1 MSEANGSAMNERVDS
16 LRPLSARGVKQ
27 LHEFDGNPVPPRNAA
42 TVVVLRDSPHGV
54 ETLFLRRQPTMA
66 FAAGMHVFPGGGV
79 QHSDTEPDIP
89 WAGPTTQE
97 WASVLGCTPELAGA
111 LVVAAVR
118 ETFEETG
125 VLFAG
130 PDEVTVTGDTSTAAL
145 REARTALEAKKLS
158 FREFLLT
165 HGLVLRADLLYPWAH
180 WITPAHEPRRF
191 DTRFFVAAL
200 PSGQRMGAV
209 PREADRTLWLPVR
222 AAADAARAGE
232 LEMMAPTSH
241 TCRSL
246 DGLAEVAGL
255 AAAAARPLVTI
266 EPKVVEIAGRCY
278 LDGPPPHEF

>member
-1 MSEANGSAMNERVDS
+1 MTKTDGSATSERADS
-16 LRPLSARGVKQ
+16 LRPLSPRGVKQ
-27 LHEFDGNPVPPRNAA
+27 LAEFDGNAVRPRDAA
-42 TVVVLRDSPHGV
+42 TVVLLRDSPRGV
-54 ETLFLRRQPTMA
+54 ETLFLRRQSTMA

-79 QHSDTEPDIP
+79 QGSDTEPGIP
-89 WAGPTTQE
+89 WVGPSAQE
-97 WASVLGCTPELAGA
+97 WADILGCPAELAGA

-130 PDEVTVTGDTSTAAL
+130 PDGGTVVADTSTADL
-145 REARTALEAKKLS
+145 REARADLEAKRLS
-158 FREFLLT
+158 LREFLLAR
-165 HGLVLRADLLYPWAH
+165 GLVLRADLLYAWAH
-180 WITPAHEPRRF
+180 WITPAQEPRRF

-200 PSGQRMGAV
+200 PDGQRVGAV

-246 DGLAEVAGL
+246 DGLAEVAEL
-255 AAAAARPLVTI
+255 AAAAVRPLVTI
-266 EPKVVEIAGRCY
+266 EPKVVEIAGRYY
-278 LDGPPPHEF
+278 LDYPPPNEF

>member
-1 MSEANGSAMNERVDS
+1 MNTADGSATGERPNS
-16 LRPLSARGVKQ
+16 LRPLSSRGIEQLAEFEGNTVRARDASTVV
-27 LHEFDGNPVPPRNAA
+27 LLRNAPRG
-42 TVVVLRDSPHGV
+42 L
-54 ETLFLRRQPTMA
+54 ETLFLRRQTSMA

-79 QHSDTEPDIP
+79 QQSDTEADMP
-89 WAGPTTQE
+89 WIGPSPQI
-97 WASVLGCTPELAGA
+97 WSGILGCPPELARA

-130 PDEVTVTGDTSTAAL
+130 PDQATVVADTSTAAL
-145 REARTALEAKKLS
+145 QDARIALEAKQLS
-158 FREFLLT
+158 LREFLLAQ
-165 HGLVLRADLLYPWAH
+165 GLVLRADLLHAWAH

-200 PSGQRMGAV
+200 PKGQRIGAL
-209 PREADRTLWLPVR
+209 PREADRTLWLSVR

-246 DGLAEVAGL
+246 AGLADVDEL

-266 EPKVVEIAGRCY
+266 QPRVVEIAGRRY
-278 LDGPPPHEF
+278 LDVPPAHEF

>member
-1 MSEANGSAMNERVDS
+1 MNTADGSATGGRPNS
-16 LRPLSARGVKQ
+16 LRPLSARGVEQ
-27 LHEFDGNPVPPRNAA
+27 LAEFDGNAVQARDAS
-42 TVVVLRDSPHGV
+42 TVVLLRNSPSGL
-54 ETLFLRRQPTMA
+54 ETLFLRRQPSMA

-79 QHSDTEPDIP
+79 QRSDREADTPWVGPSPERWSDI
-89 WAGPTTQE
+89 
-97 WASVLGCTPELAGA
+97 LGCPPELARA

-125 VLFAG
+125 VLLAS
-130 PDEVTVTGDTSTAAL
+130 PDEATVVADTSTSAL
-145 REARTALEAKKLS
+145 QDARIALEAKQLS
-158 FREFLLT
+158 LREFLQER
-165 HGLVLRADLLYPWAH
+165 GLVLRADLLHAWAH

-200 PSGQRMGAV
+200 PRGQRIGAL

-232 LEMMAPTSH
+232 LAMMAPTSH

-246 DGLAEVAGL
+246 AGLAHVDEL

-266 EPKVVEIAGRCY
+266 EPRVVEIAGRRY
-278 LDGPPPHEF
+278 LDVPPAHEF

>member
-1 MSEANGSAMNERVDS
+1 MA
-16 LRPLSARGVKQ
+16 
-27 LHEFDGNPVPPRNAA
+27 EFDGNAVRPRDAA
-42 TVVVLRDSPHGV
+42 TVVLLRDSPRGV
-54 ETLFLRRQPTMA
+54 ETLFLRRQSTMA

-79 QHSDTEPDIP
+79 QGSDTEPGIP
-89 WAGPTTQE
+89 WVGPSAQE
-97 WASVLGCTPELAGA
+97 WADILGCPAELAGA

-130 PDEVTVTGDTSTAAL
+130 PDGGTVVADTSTADL
-145 REARTALEAKKLS
+145 REARADLEAKRLS
-158 FREFLLT
+158 LREFLLAR
-165 HGLVLRADLLYPWAH
+165 GLVLRADLLYAWAH
-180 WITPAHEPRRF
+180 WITPAQEPRRF

-200 PSGQRMGAV
+200 PDGQRVGAV

-246 DGLAEVAGL
+246 DGLAEVAEL
-255 AAAAARPLVTI
+255 AAAAVRPLVTI
-266 EPKVVEIAGRCY
+266 EPKVVEIAGRYY
-278 LDGPPPHEF
+278 LDYPPPNEF